1 MDAGVLE
8 HSLSFAGAAAGIG
21 AASDVAQPDCTG
33 ASRWPWSTAPESD
46 GADLTHREA
55 LAAAGGQCTVGHLGM
70 SWAEMSSPPC

>member
-46 GADLTHREA
+46 EADLTHE
-55 LAAAGGQCTVGHLGM
+55 
-70 SWAEMSSPPC
+70 S